1 VLTTRPPS
9 VRRLV
14 PPILAILAA
23 ALATVPAP
31 AADTPAGGRD
41 FEATLRQ
48 LEKDIAAVRGLAFK
62 SPVQAKVIPRAQDAG
77 RKLQGYYSPKE
88 KTLFLYDDLAGN
100 YERGVLI
107 HEMVHALQ
115 DQHFGLEKLH
125 ETSFGSDAD
134 LARAALIEGDATFTM
149 IELVKKDQPR
159 VTAMLDVPLAKA
171 RDLQNAFLYA
181 QGARYVKALKEHGGW
196 EAVNQRYK
204 FPPDSTADILHP
216 EGVSSIDLGPGK
228 TEGEF
233 GLIKL
238 LASSAATAPQA
249 VEAAAGWR
257 GDREVGEGDAKGQI
271 VAFATPADARR
282 FQAALAKLRTTRNP
296 ALQAFGNEPGRDVWH
311 DANGGVVA
319 VLTRGSRVLAL
330 DAPDDRAYRRLLD
343 RVEGPPV
350 LLIHSTK
357 DKRELTFGELTDR
370 LMDVDLVCVGESH
383 DSELNHRVQ
392 LEIIEALY
400 ARDERLGVGMEM
412 FQRPFQAGLDRYV
425 RGEGTEEEFLKATEY
440 RQRWGFDWA
449 LYRPLVD
456 FCRRNGVA
464 VAALNAPREL
474 TRRISKVGVKGLN
487 DEEKGQL
494 GPVDFHVK
502 DHRDYWYEKLAKM
515 HGQKNPTEEQKE
527 RSYEVMTTW
536 DGYMAASAAKFQQE
550 RRLRRLVVLAG
561 SGHIDRGFGI
571 PERTAKQTGG
581 QVATVHV
588 EVGGEPAKAFAEPVA
603 DYIIVVK

>member
-1 VLTTRPPS
+1 VRTTPLPVL
-9 VRRLV
+9 L
-14 PPILAILAA
+14 ILTAACLAA
-23 ALATVPAP
+23 PAP
-31 AADTPAGGRD
+31 AADAPAGGRD

-48 LEKDIAAVRGLAFK
+48 LEKDIAAVRGLTFK
-62 SPVQAKVIPRAQDAG
+62 SPVQAKVISRPKGDPH
-77 RKLQGYYSPKE
+77 KIQGYYSPKE

-125 ETSFGSDAD
+125 ETSFGSDEE

-149 IELVKKDQPR
+149 IEVLKKDQPR
-159 VTAMLDVPLAKA
+159 VAAMLDVPLAKA
-171 RDLQNAFLYA
+171 RDVQNAFLYA
-181 QGARYVKALKEHGGW
+181 QGARYVKALKERGGW

-204 FPPDSTADILHP
+204 FPPDATADILHP
-216 EGVSSIDLGPGK
+216 EGVPATDLGPGK
-228 TEGEF
+228 TVGEF

-238 LASSAATAPQA
+238 LASNPATAPQA

-257 GDREVGEGDAKGQI
+257 GGREIGDAAGKAWV
-271 VAFATPADARR
+271 VAFATPDEARR
-282 FQAALAKLRTTRNP
+282 FQAALAKLRTAQNP
-296 ALQAFGNEPGRDVWH
+296 ALHAAGNEPGGDIWH
-311 DANGGVVA
+311 DAKGGVVA
-319 VLTRGSRVLAL
+319 VLTRGNRVLAL
-330 DAPDDRAYRRLLD
+330 DAPDAGAYRRLLD

-350 LLIHSTK
+350 LVIHSTK
-357 DKRELTFGELTDR
+357 EKRELTFGELTDR
-370 LMDVDLVCVGESH
+370 LLDVDLVCVGESH

-392 LEIIEALY
+392 LEIIKALY

-412 FQRPFQAGLDRYV
+412 FQRPFQAALDRYV
-425 RGEGTEEEFLKATEY
+425 RGEGTEEDFLKATEY
-440 RQRWGFDWA
+440 RQRWGFDWG
-449 LYRPLVD
+449 LYRPIVD

-474 TRRISKVGVKGLN
+474 TRRISRVGVKGLN

-494 GPVDFHVK
+494 GSVDFHVK
-502 DHRDYWYEKLAKM
+502 EHRDYWYEKLAKM

-536 DGYMAASAAKFQQE
+536 DGYMAASAARFQQE

-571 PERTAKQTGG
+571 PDRAAKETGG
-581 QVATVHV
+581 KAATVHV
-588 EVGGEPAKAFAEPVA
+588 AVGGDPAKEFAEAVA